1 MCDPSRRIHG
11 RYYSW
16 YSTPIVESHQNSV
29 PNTLQSG
36 VTRLDNGRSPKAGTL
51 AVRNAISCTDSI
63 SREWDLR
70 EFEGHIMSK
79 LKTQLQSALKDAM
92 RAKDSERRNAI
103 RLLNSAIKQVEIDTR
118 IALDDDGVQAVL
130 QKEAKKH
137 RETIAELESAD
148 RDDEAASVRYELG
161 LIESLLPSRL
171 ADDELRQMVQ
181 RAIDD
186 TGASSTKETGQI
198 MQVVM
203 PLVRGRADGKQVNS
217 LVKEMLS

>member
-1 MCDPSRRIHG
+1 
-11 RYYSW
+11 
-16 YSTPIVESHQNSV
+16 
-29 PNTLQSG
+29 
-36 VTRLDNGRSPKAGTL
+36 
-51 AVRNAISCTDSI
+51 
-63 SREWDLR
+63 
-70 EFEGHIMSK
+70 MSK

-92 RAKDSERRNAI
+92 RAKDVERRNAI